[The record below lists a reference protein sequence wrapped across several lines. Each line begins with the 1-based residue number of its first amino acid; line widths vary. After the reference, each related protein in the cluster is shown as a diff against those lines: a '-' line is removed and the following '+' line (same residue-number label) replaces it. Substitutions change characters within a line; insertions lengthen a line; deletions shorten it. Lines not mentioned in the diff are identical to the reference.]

1 VRKVFISY
9 ARKNKRDVEQLVEH
23 LRVLGCEIWHDSS
36 LHGGQD
42 WWNEIL
48 RRIADCDTFI
58 AIISREALNSTA
70 CRREFDWANLLEKPV
85 LPVAV
90 ESQPKALPRRFSERQ
105 IVDYSDPAARDR
117 AALLLAGGLAT
128 LSASPPLPDPMPEP
142 PAAPLSYLTD
152 LIDLVAEQKAL
163 DHDQQRHI
171 LNHLE
176 HALQSID
183 PEERRGGHDILE
195 MLSSRDD
202 LYADVYRTI
211 NRLKDIVE
219 GPTPVRSSDLGDDGA
234 SPEKTTQPGHTD
246 VDEHLGDLIEHPTRP
261 AKNTPID
268 VVDTAAADRRSGDGG
283 SRAGPKGDAVSQRFR
298 QLFLVQVGPRGRRY
312 NPKIVGSAVAVA
324 LVTVAA
330 IVVVANHN
338 RADNQQLYRAYV
350 LPPAAGLT
358 GINVYAEP
366 KVTSPLVANLPQY
379 TDVYIVCVAVGDSVD
394 GPGPTGQPRVTTP
407 VWDKVRSEVNGHDLG
422 FVPDAWVNT
431 NGTAPRAPNC

>member
-9 ARKNKRDVEQLVEH
+9 ARQNKPDVEQLAEH

-58 AIISREALNSTA
+58 AIISREVLNSTA
-70 CRREFDWANLLEKPV
+70 CRREFDWADSLEKPV

-90 ESQPKALPRRFSERQ
+90 EQPPKALPRRFSERQ

-128 LSASPPLPDPMPEP
+128 LSAAPPLPDPMPKP

-152 LIDLVAEQKAL
+152 LIDLVAEPKPL
-163 DHDQQRHI
+163 DHTQQRHI

-176 HALQSID
+176 PALHSID
-183 PEERRGGHDILE
+183 PEERRGGSDILE

-211 NRLKDIVE
+211 NRLKDIVG
-219 GPTPVRSSDLGDDGA
+219 GPGPVGGGSD
-234 SPEKTTQPGHTD
+234 
-246 VDEHLGDLIEHPTRP
+246 HLGDRTEHPPRP
-261 AKNTPID
+261 AKNT
-268 VVDTAAADRRSGDGG
+268 GG
-283 SRAGPKGDAVSQRFR
+283 SRAGTKGGATGQRLR
-298 QLFLVQVGPRGRRY
+298 QLFLAQVGPRGRRY
-312 NPKIVGSAVAVA
+312 HPKIVASAIAVA
-324 LVTVAA
+324 LVIVAA

-338 RADNQQLYRAYV
+338 RAGNQQLYLAYV
-350 LPPAAGLT
+350 LEPIAGVT
-358 GINVYAEP
+358 GVNVYAEP
-366 KVTSPLVANLPQY
+366 KVSAPLVANLPLH
-379 TDVYIVCVAVGDSVD
+379 TGVYIVCVAVGDPVE
-394 GPGPTGQPRVTTP
+394 GPGPKGHPRQTTA
-407 VWDKVRSEVNGHDLG
+407 VWDKVRSEATGRDLG

-431 NGTAPRAPNC
+431 NGQAPVAPNC

>member
-1 VRKVFISY
+1 MRKVFISY
-9 ARKNKRDVEQLVEH
+9 ARQNKPDVEQLAEH

-58 AIISREALNSTA
+58 AIISREVLNSTA
-70 CRREFDWANLLEKPV
+70 CRREFDWADSLEKPV

-90 ESQPKALPRRFSERQ
+90 EQPPKALPRRFSERQ

-128 LSASPPLPDPMPEP
+128 LSAAPPLPDPMPKP

-152 LIDLVAEQKAL
+152 LIDLVAEPKPL
-163 DHDQQRHI
+163 DHTQQRHI

-176 HALQSID
+176 PALHSID
-183 PEERRGGHDILE
+183 PEERRGGSDILE

-211 NRLKDIVE
+211 NRLKDIVG
-219 GPTPVRSSDLGDDGA
+219 GPGPVGGGSD
-234 SPEKTTQPGHTD
+234 
-246 VDEHLGDLIEHPTRP
+246 HLGDRTEHPPRP
-261 AKNTPID
+261 AKNT
-268 VVDTAAADRRSGDGG
+268 GG
-283 SRAGPKGDAVSQRFR
+283 SRAGTKGGATGQRLR
-298 QLFLVQVGPRGRRY
+298 QLFLAQVGPRGRRY
-312 NPKIVGSAVAVA
+312 HPKIVASAIAVA
-324 LVTVAA
+324 LVIVAA

-338 RADNQQLYRAYV
+338 RAGNQQLYLAYV
-350 LPPAAGLT
+350 LEPIAGVT
-358 GINVYAEP
+358 GVNVYAEP
-366 KVTSPLVANLPQY
+366 KVSAPLVANLPLH
-379 TDVYIVCVAVGDSVD
+379 TGVYIVCVAVGDPVE
-394 GPGPTGQPRVTTP
+394 GPGPKGHPRQTTA
-407 VWDKVRSEVNGHDLG
+407 VWDKVRSEATGRDLG

-431 NGTAPRAPNC
+431 NGQAPVAPNC

>member
-1 VRKVFISY
+1 MRKVFISY
-9 ARKNKRDVEQLVEH
+9 ARQNKPDVEQLAEH

-70 CRREFDWANLLEKPV
+70 CRREFDWADLLEKPV

-90 ESQPKALPRRFSERQ
+90 ESPPKALPRRFSERQ

-128 LSASPPLPDPMPEP
+128 LSPAPPLPDPMPEP

-176 HALQSID
+176 PALHSVD
-183 PEERRGGHDILE
+183 PEERRGGGDILE

-211 NRLKDIVE
+211 NRLKDIVD
-219 GPTPVRSSDLGDDGA
+219 GPGSVLSSD
-234 SPEKTTQPGHTD
+234 H
-246 VDEHLGDLIEHPTRP
+246 VDEHLGDRTEHPPRP
-261 AKNTPID
+261 AKNT
-268 VVDTAAADRRSGDGG
+268 GG
-283 SRAGPKGDAVSQRFR
+283 SRAGTKGGAVSQRLR
-298 QLFLVQVGPRGRRY
+298 QLFLAQIGPRGRRY
-312 NPKIVGSAVAVA
+312 HPKIVASAIAVA
-324 LVTVAA
+324 LVTIAA
-330 IVVVANHN
+330 IVVAANHK
-338 RADNQQLYRAYV
+338 RVGNQQLYLAYV
-350 LPPAAGLT
+350 LQPIAGVT
-358 GINVYAEP
+358 GVNVYAAP
-366 KVTSPLVANLPQY
+366 KVSAPLVANLPLN
-379 TDVYIVCVAVGDSVD
+379 TRVYIVCVAVGDPVD
-394 GPGPTGQPRVTTP
+394 GPGPKGQPRVTTA
-407 VWDKVRSEVNGHDLG
+407 VWDKVRSEANGRDLG

-431 NGTAPRAPNC
+431 NGTAPVAPNC